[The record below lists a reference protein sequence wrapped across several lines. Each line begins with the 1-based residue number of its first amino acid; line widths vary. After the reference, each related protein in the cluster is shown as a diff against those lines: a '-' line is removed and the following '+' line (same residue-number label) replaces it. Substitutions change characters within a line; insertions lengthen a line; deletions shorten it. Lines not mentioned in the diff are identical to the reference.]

1 MFITKRQA
9 DRLTLEYESIKSL
22 ILSIYNNIAYCNDSR
37 FETIVIYTIMHMQ
50 DIESLANTSKE
61 LTSRIFL
68 YNDSVL
74 RARSSIKIGHVELPP
89 IIII

>member
-22 ILSIYNNIAYCNDSR
+22 ILSIYNNITYCNDNR

-50 DIESLANTSKE
+50 NIESLANTSKE

>member
-22 ILSIYNNIAYCNDSR
+22 ILSIYNNITYCNDNR